1 MFTSDTG
8 EPQRANEEVDFT
20 DFLDDIREP
29 GLSNEDLGSLSISFS
44 SSTSAWKTPWQA
56 RLDAIKNYI
65 PELREDGIYIGLG
78 YEDRKVTGWLRF
90 KFARCHTCR

>member
-1 MFTSDTG
+1 MADP
-8 EPQRANEEVDFT
+8 ERANEEVDFT

-29 GLSNEDLGSLSISFS
+29 GLSNEDLGSPSIRFS
-44 SSTSAWKTPWQA
+44 SFTRAPLKTPWQA

-65 PELREDGIYIGLG
+65 PELREDGIYTGLG

-90 KFARCHTCR
+90 KFARCDTWR